1 VNIPAAFLRGRLCGQ
16 SLADI
21 HMKKQEF
28 VEPDIDAI
36 ETQVRRALDEDVGAG
51 DLTAGLIPAS
61 ESARATVQARES
73 AVLCGRE
80 WFEQTF
86 RLLDPGVTI
95 QWHQLDGENV
105 SKGDTVCELAGPARA
120 MLTGER
126 TALNFLQLL
135 SGTATAAYELTQ
147 VIVGTSARLLDTR
160 KTIPGLRLAQ
170 KYAVRCG
177 GGTNHRIGL
186 FDAIL
191 IKENHIIAAGS
202 IRAAVNE
209 ARQAGVMVEV
219 EVENL
224 DELRQAL
231 KSGADRAMLDNFP
244 IEDMQR
250 AVEIANGAIELE
262 ASGNVDRE
270 TIRAIAETGVDYISV
285 GGITKNV
292 RAVDFS
298 MRFQLEKD
306 KS

>member
-1 VNIPAAFLRGRLCGQ
+1 MNENG
-16 SLADI
+16 S
-21 HMKKQEF
+21 
-28 VEPDIDAI
+28 VELDIDAI
-36 ETQVRRALDEDVGAG
+36 EAQVRRALDEDVGAG
-51 DLTAGLIPAS
+51 DLSAGLIPADK
-61 ESARATVQARES
+61 SARATVQARES

-80 WFEQTF
+80 WFDQAF
-86 RLLDPGVTI
+86 RLLDPGITI
-95 QWHQLDGENV
+95 QWHRLDGDEILD
-105 SKGDTVCELAGPARA
+105 GDTICELAGPARA

-135 SGTATAAYELTQ
+135 SGTATATRELTQ
-147 VIVGTSARLLDTR
+147 AIAGTSTQLLDTR

-202 IRAAVNE
+202 IKAAVDE
-209 ARQAGVMVEV
+209 ARPVGVMVEV

-231 KSGADRAMLDNFP
+231 ESGATRAMLDNFP
-244 IEDMQR
+244 IEDMQQ

-262 ASGNVDRE
+262 ASGNVDRK

-292 RAVDFS
+292 RAVDYS

-306 KS
+306 ES

>member
-1 VNIPAAFLRGRLCGQ
+1 
-16 SLADI
+16 
-21 HMKKQEF
+21 MKEREF
-28 VEPDIDAI
+28 VEPDSDSI
-36 ETQVRRALDEDVGAG
+36 ETQVRRALEEDVGAG
-51 DLTAGLIPAS
+51 DLTAGLIPAG

-73 AVLCGRE
+73 AILCGRE
-80 WFEQTF
+80 WFDQAF
-86 RLLDPGVTI
+86 RLLDPGISI
-95 QWHQLDGENV
+95 QWHRLDGDGIFD
-105 SKGDTVCELAGPARA
+105 GDTVCELAGPARA

-135 SGTATAAYELTQ
+135 SGTATAARELTQ
-147 VIVGTSARLLDTR
+147 AIAGTSARLLDTR

-177 GGTNHRIGL
+177 GGTNHRVGL

-224 DELRQAL
+224 EELRQAL
-231 KSGADRAMLDNFP
+231 ESGTDRAMLDNFP
-244 IEDMQR
+244 LEDMQR
-250 AVEIANGAIELE
+250 AVAMANGAIELE

-298 MRFQLEKD
+298 MRFQLEK
-306 KS
+306 SEI

>member
-1 VNIPAAFLRGRLCGQ
+1 MNER
-16 SLADI
+16 
-21 HMKKQEF
+21 EF
-28 VEPDIDAI
+28 AEPDSGAI
-36 ETQVRRALDEDVGAG
+36 SAQVRRALDEDVGDG
-51 DLTAGLIPAS
+51 DLTAALIPPG
-61 ESARATVQARES
+61 ETARATVQARQT

-80 WFEQTF
+80 WFDQAF
-86 RLLDPGVTI
+86 QLLDPGVTI
-95 QWHQLDGENV
+95 EWHRLDGDGIAD
-105 SKGDTVCELAGPARA
+105 GDAVCDLAGPARA

-126 TALNFLQLL
+126 TALNFLQML
-135 SGTATAAYELTQ
+135 SGTATAARELTQ
-147 VIVGTSARLLDTR
+147 VIAGTPARLLDTR

-177 GGTNHRIGL
+177 GGRNHRIGL

-202 IRAAVNE
+202 IRAAVEE
-209 ARQAGVMVEV
+209 ARQVGVMVEV

-231 KSGADRAMLDNFP
+231 ESGADRAMLDNFP
-244 IEDMQR
+244 IEDMNR

-285 GGITKNV
+285 GAITKNV

-298 MRFQLEKD
+298 MRFRIERG
-306 KS
+306 

>member
-1 VNIPAAFLRGRLCGQ
+1 
-16 SLADI
+16 
-21 HMKKQEF
+21 MKEQEF
-28 VEPDIDAI
+28 PEPDSDAI
-36 ETQVRRALDEDVGAG
+36 EAQVRRALDEDVGAG
-51 DLTAGLIPAS
+51 DLTAGLIPAG

-80 WFEQTF
+80 WFDQAF
-86 RLLDPGVTI
+86 QLLDPGIDI
-95 QWHQLDGENV
+95 QWHRLDGDRI
-105 SKGDTVCELAGPARA
+105 SDGDTVCELAGPARA

-135 SGTATAAYELTQ
+135 SGTATAAHELTQ
-147 VIVGTSARLLDTR
+147 VIAGTSARLLDTR

-170 KYAVRCG
+170 KYAVRCA

-191 IKENHIIAAGS
+191 VKENHIIAAGS
-202 IRAAVNE
+202 IRAAVDE

-224 DELRQAL
+224 EELRQVL
-231 KSGADRAMLDNFP
+231 ESGADRAMLDNFP
-244 IEDMQR
+244 IEDMHQ
-250 AVEIANGAIELE
+250 AVAMANGAIELE

-298 MRFQLEKD
+298 MRFRIGK
-306 KS
+306 

>member
-1 VNIPAAFLRGRLCGQ
+1 MNER
-16 SLADI
+16 
-21 HMKKQEF
+21 EF
-28 VEPDIDAI
+28 VQLDGDEI
-36 ETQVRRALDEDVGAG
+36 EAQVRRVLDEDVGAG
-51 DLTAGLIPAS
+51 DLTAGLVPEG

-80 WFEQTF
+80 WFDQTF
-86 RLLDPGVTI
+86 RLLDPGITI
-95 QWHQLDGENV
+95 QWHRLDGDGI
-105 SKGDTVCELAGPARA
+105 SDGDTVCELAGPARA

-135 SGTATAAYELTQ
+135 SGTATATRELIR
-147 VIVGTSARLLDTR
+147 VIAGTSARLLDTR

-177 GGTNHRIGL
+177 GGTNHRVGL

-202 IRAAVNE
+202 IRAAVDK
-209 ARQAGVMVEV
+209 ARRAGVMVEV

-224 DELRQAL
+224 EELRLAL
-231 KSGADRAMLDNFP
+231 ESGADRAMLDNFP
-244 IEDMQR
+244 LEDMRR

-262 ASGNVDRE
+262 ASGNVDRK

-292 RAVDFS
+292 RAVDYS
-298 MRFQLEKD
+298 MRFRIDE
-306 KS
+306 